1 MTRFESLLLKAGV
14 SADELQIFGGLARER
29 DVPLWDVMLH
39 EKRLTEETLAE
50 MFTSWLNI
58 PRLRVASASVEPE
71 ALAKLTEKLARKH
84 LCLPLKVEGK
94 SLVIAMANPLDYEAL
109 QDVQFASGLDVK
121 PLVATP
127 TEVLDGIEQH
137 YAPDDRLRD
146 FVAHVTPTDDFRILR
161 ERSDSADEDEPRAP
175 VGATEVT
182 PVVKLCSLMI
192 YDAVKADASDIHVE
206 PGLNDIQVR
215 MRIDGVLGHYT
226 SFPKWLHDPV
236 VSRLKILA
244 RMDIAERRVPQD
256 GKIKVE
262 FRQKPLDVRV
272 STLPT
277 HFGEKVVMRVLG
289 SGRLAELGG
298 LGFTA
303 AKLRVI
309 EAALNQPQGL
319 ILVTGPTGS
328 GKTTTL
334 YSMLTHR
341 RSAQVN
347 TVTIEDP
354 IEYQLPGIA
363 QVQVN
368 VKAGL
373 TFVGA
378 LRSILRQDP
387 DVILLGEIRDL
398 ETAEIAFQAAMTGHL
413 VLTTLHTNSAIATIA
428 RLVDLGV
435 DPFLITS
442 SVSLIIA
449 QRLVRRICERC
460 KEAYTPAPDVLQT
473 LHLGAQFTAHRGRG
487 CVACG
492 QTGYKGRTGIYE
504 FLRMTPA
511 LKQLVNRKAT
521 EADMRKAV
529 AQDGTGFLLDHAREL
544 LRAGVT
550 TPEEILRVVQVEE
563 EDTIRCPQCGASI
576 QPDFSTCPYCR
587 HTLQRACA
595 SCRQELKLDWKVCPY
610 CNTAAEDAVP
620 APRPA
625 GLQPVKGMLPAGQP
639 RILVVDDDEMI
650 QVAVAAAL
658 GGLASK
664 PQIVGAA
671 DGVDALAQIER
682 NVPDLIILDVNMP
695 RLDGF
700 AVCERLRQDLRTA
713 FVPILMLTGSTDEGN
728 RTKGY
733 LVGTDDYMAKPFSVP
748 ELAARVTR
756 LLRRTYGL

>member
-1 MTRFESLLLKAGV
+1 MTQFESLLLKGGLT
-14 SADELQIFGGLARER
+14 ADELQTFRGLAREQEVLLL
-29 DVPLWDVMLH
+29 DVLLR
-39 EKRLTEETLAE
+39 EKRITEETLAE
-50 MFTSWLNI
+50 MFTSLNI

-71 ALAKLTEKLARKH
+71 ALAKLSEKLARKH
-84 LCLPLKVEGK
+84 VCLPVKVERK
-94 SLVIAMANPLDYEAL
+94 SLVIAMANPLDYEAI
-109 QDVQFASGLDVK
+109 QDIQFASGLDVK
-121 PLVATP
+121 PLVATR
-127 TEVLDGIEQH
+127 TEVLDGIAQH
-137 YAPDDRLRD
+137 YAPDDRLRE
-146 FVAHVTPTDDFRILR
+146 FVAHVTQTDDFRILR
-161 ERSDSADEDEPRAP
+161 EKTENGDEDGPRAP
-175 VGATEVT
+175 LASTEVP
-182 PVVKLCSLMI
+182 PVVKLCNLMI
-192 YDAVKADASDIHVE
+192 YDAIKADASDIHVE

-215 MRIDGVLGHYT
+215 MRIDGVLRSYT

-277 HFGEKVVMRVLG
+277 HFGEKVVMRILG

-303 AKLRVI
+303 AQLRVI
-309 EAALNQPQGL
+309 EGALNQPQGL

-328 GKTTTL
+328 GKTTSL

-341 RSAQVN
+341 RSAEVN

-413 VLTTLHTNSAIATIA
+413 VLTTLHTNSSIATIA

-442 SVSLIIA
+442 SVSLIVA
-449 QRLVRRICERC
+449 QRLVRRICDHC
-460 KEAYTPAPDVLQT
+460 KEVYTPAADVLDK
-473 LHLGAQFTAHRGRG
+473 LRAGAQLTAYRGRG

-492 QTGYKGRTGIYE
+492 QTGYSGRTGIYE
-504 FLRMTPA
+504 ILRMTPA
-511 LKQLVNRKAT
+511 LKQMVNRKAT
-521 EADMRKAV
+521 EADMRKA
-529 AQDGTGFLLDHAREL
+529 AAHDGTGLLLDHAREL

-550 TPEEILRVVQVEE
+550 TPEEILRVVQID
-563 EDTIRCPQCGASI
+563 EDETIRCPQCGASI
-576 QPDFSTCPYCR
+576 QADFSTCPYCR

-595 SCRQELKLDWKVCPY
+595 SCHQELKLEWKACPY
-610 CNTAAEDAVP
+610 CNTAADDPVP
-620 APRPA
+620 GEQLLANR
-625 GLQPVKGMLPAGQP
+625 PVKGLLPTGQA
-639 RILVVDDDEMI
+639 RILVVDDDAMI
-650 QVAVAAAL
+650 HVAVAAAL
-658 GGLASK
+658 NGLERK
-664 PQIVGAA
+664 PEIVRA
-671 DGVDALAQIER
+671 DDGMDALAEIER
-682 NVPDLIILDVNMP
+682 KVPDLIILDVNMP

-700 AVCERLRQDLRTA
+700 AVCERLRKDLRTA

-748 ELAARVTR
+748 ELTARVTR

>member
-1 MTRFESLLLKAGV
+1 MTQFESLLLKGGLT
-14 SADELQIFGGLARER
+14 ADELQTFRGLAREQEVR
-29 DVPLWDVMLH
+29 LLDVLLR
-39 EKRLTEETLAE
+39 EKRITEETLAE
-50 MFTSWLNI
+50 MFTSLNI

-71 ALAKLTEKLARKH
+71 ALAKLSEKLARKH
-84 LCLPLKVEGK
+84 VCLPVKVERK
-94 SLVIAMANPLDYEAL
+94 SLVIAMANPLDYEAM
-109 QDVQFASGLDVK
+109 QDIQFASGLDVK
-121 PLVATP
+121 PLVATR
-127 TEVLDGIEQH
+127 TEVLDGIAQH
-137 YAPDDRLRD
+137 YAPDDRLRE
-146 FVAHVTPTDDFRILR
+146 FVAHVTQTDDFRILR
-161 ERSDSADEDEPRAP
+161 EKTENGDEDGPRAP
-175 VGATEVT
+175 LASTEVP
-182 PVVKLCSLMI
+182 PVVKLCNLMI
-192 YDAVKADASDIHVE
+192 YDAIKADASDIHVE

-215 MRIDGVLGHYT
+215 MRIDGVLRSYT

-277 HFGEKVVMRVLG
+277 HFGEKVVMRILG

-303 AKLRVI
+303 AQLRVI
-309 EAALNQPQGL
+309 EGALNQPQGL

-328 GKTTTL
+328 GKTTSL

-341 RSAQVN
+341 RSAEVN

-413 VLTTLHTNSAIATIA
+413 VLTTLHTNNSIATIA

-442 SVSLIIA
+442 SVSLIVA
-449 QRLVRRICERC
+449 QRLVRRICDHC
-460 KEAYTPAPDVLQT
+460 KEVYTPAADVLDK
-473 LHLGAQFTAHRGRG
+473 LRAGAQLTAYRGRG
-487 CVACG
+487 CVACA
-492 QTGYKGRTGIYE
+492 QTGYSGRTGIYE
-504 FLRMTPA
+504 LLRMTPA
-511 LKQLVNRKAT
+511 LKQMVNRKAT
-521 EADMRKAV
+521 EADMRKAA
-529 AQDGTGFLLDHAREL
+529 AQDGTGLLLDHAREL

-550 TPEEILRVVQVEE
+550 TPEEILRVVQID
-563 EDTIRCPQCGASI
+563 EDETIRCPQCGASI
-576 QPDFSTCPYCR
+576 QADFSTCPYCR

-595 SCRQELKLDWKVCPY
+595 SCHQELKLEWKACPY
-610 CNTAAEDAVP
+610 CNTAADAPVP
-620 APRPA
+620 GDQLIASR
-625 GLQPVKGMLPAGQP
+625 PVKGLLPTGQA
-639 RILVVDDDEMI
+639 RILVVDDDAMI
-650 QVAVAAAL
+650 HVAVAAAL
-658 GGLASK
+658 NGLERK
-664 PQIVGAA
+664 PEIVRA
-671 DGVDALAQIER
+671 DDGMDALAEIER
-682 NVPDLIILDVNMP
+682 KVPDLIILDVNMP

-700 AVCERLRQDLRTA
+700 AVCERLRKDLRTA

-748 ELAARVTR
+748 ELTARVTR

>member
-1 MTRFESLLLKAGV
+1 MTQLDGLLLKGGL
-14 SADELQIFGGLARER
+14 SGDELQTFRALAREQG
-29 DVPLWDVMLH
+29 VLLWDVLLS
-39 EKRLTEETLAE
+39 EKRITEEALAG
-50 MFTSWLNI
+50 MFTSLNI

-71 ALAKLTEKLARKH
+71 ALAKLSEKLARKH
-84 LCLPLKVEGK
+84 VCLPVKLEGK
-94 SLVIAMANPLDYEAL
+94 SLVIAMANPLDYDAI

-121 PLVATP
+121 PLVATR
-127 TEVLDGIEQH
+127 TEVLDGIAQH
-137 YAPDDRLRD
+137 YAPDDRLRE
-146 FVAHVTPTDDFRILR
+146 FVAHVSQTDDFRILR
-161 ERSDSADEDEPRAP
+161 DKSEGGDEDGPQAP
-175 VGATEVT
+175 LGATEVA
-182 PVVKLCSLMI
+182 PVVKLCNLMI
-192 YDAVKADASDIHVE
+192 YDAIKADASDIHIE

-215 MRIDGVLGHYT
+215 MRIDGVLRSYT

-298 LGFTA
+298 LGITA
-303 AKLRVI
+303 SQLRVI
-309 EAALNQPQGL
+309 EATLNQPQGL

-341 RSAQVN
+341 RSAELN

-387 DVILLGEIRDL
+387 DVILLGEVRDL

-413 VLTTLHTNSAIATIA
+413 VLTTLHTNSSVATIA

-449 QRLVRRICERC
+449 QRLVRRICDHC
-460 KEAYTPAPDVLQT
+460 KESYTPASDVLEKLRAGTQ
-473 LHLGAQFTAHRGRG
+473 LTAYRGRG

-492 QTGYKGRTGIYE
+492 QTGYSGRTGIYE
-504 FLRMTPA
+504 LLRMTPG

-521 EADMRKAV
+521 EADMRKTA
-529 AQDGTGFLLDHAREL
+529 AQDGTQFLLDHAREL
-544 LRAGVT
+544 LRAGET
-550 TPEEILRVVQVEE
+550 TPEEILRVVQID
-563 EDTIRCPQCGASI
+563 EDDTVRCPQCGASI
-576 QPDFSTCPYCR
+576 QADFSTCPYCR
-587 HTLQRACA
+587 HTLQRACG
-595 SCRQELKLDWKVCPY
+595 SCHQELKLEWKACPY
-610 CNTAAEDAVP
+610 CNTAVDALVP
-620 APRPA
+620 AEQLVAQR
-625 GLQPVKGMLPAGQP
+625 PVKGLLPMGQA
-639 RILVVDDDEMI
+639 RILVVDDDAMVH
-650 QVAVAAAL
+650 VAVAAAL
-658 GGLASK
+658 KGLERK
-664 PQIVGAA
+664 PEIVRA
-671 DGVDALAQIER
+671 DDGMDALAEIER
-682 NVPDLIILDVNMP
+682 KVPDLIILDVNMP

-748 ELAARVTR
+748 ELTARVTR